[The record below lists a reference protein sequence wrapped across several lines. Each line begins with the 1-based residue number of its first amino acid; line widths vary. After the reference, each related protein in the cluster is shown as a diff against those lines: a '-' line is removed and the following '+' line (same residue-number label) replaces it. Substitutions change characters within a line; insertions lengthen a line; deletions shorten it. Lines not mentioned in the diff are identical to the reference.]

1 MKVYDILVY
10 VSYTEFNTMICMK
23 TGFLIYV
30 ESENKHAYVDL
41 FFDGKDLYVN
51 HNVYIDGPT
60 DFPDGTC
67 TSLEVG
73 GKYDL
78 MVNPI
83 IDNRVIDYVCNC
95 PLAGTIEAK
104 FKELYAK

>member
-1 MKVYDILVY
+1 MK
-10 VSYTEFNTMICMK
+10 CMK

-30 ESENKHAYVDL
+30 ESENKHSYVDL

-51 HNVYIDGPT
+51 HNIYRDGPI

-73 GKYDL
+73 RKYDL
-78 MVNPI
+78 MIKPI
-83 IDNRVIDYVCNC
+83 IDQRVIDYVCNS
-95 PLAGTIEAK
+95 PLADNIEAK
-104 FKELYAK
+104 FKELYGK